1 MLSNILLSLFFAT
14 TITTNVS
21 GFPISIYTIENFTS
35 STIPELNT
43 NYNTTVLPQANDTT
57 VLPQANDTTVLPQ
70 ANDTISNISLLGGCI
85 STTYGCCGHTQI
97 QCIDTQCSNCVLD
110 NDTSLLGGCLGTE
123 FGCCTNTQIQ
133 CIDTQCSNCVL
144 YLEE

>member
-57 VLPQANDTTVLPQ
+57 VLPQANDT
-70 ANDTISNISLLGGCI
+70 ISNISLLGGCLG
-85 STTYGCCGHTQI
+85 TEFGCCTNTQI

>member
-57 VLPQANDTTVLPQ
+57 VLPQANDT
-70 ANDTISNISLLGGCI
+70 ISNISLLGGCI

-97 QCIDTQCSNCVLD
+97 QCIDTQCSNCVL
-110 NDTSLLGGCLGTE
+110 
-123 FGCCTNTQIQ
+123 
-133 CIDTQCSNCVL
+133 